1 MFRKK
6 LRTILVPA
14 LLLFLLLVALILL
27 LNSLIQ
33 NPSVQRYLLGELS
46 KAIKYELSAGQI
58 EISLWDGIR
67 ITAHNFKARS
77 RVGTESIVA
86 SRVRVTLDAGELI
99 RGRVVPTRISLFRPR
114 VEFAFEKGWGVSKPG
129 QVSDIKAMLLQ
140 RLAGFPA
147 VSAEDARVCIKGFPF
162 EFDHLYSN
170 VSQVKGDPQKLQVS
184 MRGRFVYKK
193 EKIPFT
199 MRGTIGQDAK
209 GENEPF
215 AEVTIKT
222 GKVPLTWIPSFES
235 LPVKDGHAKVHIKL
249 KGSLDGPVSAEGEII
264 ADGLRFS
271 LVKADKKKDFSLPD
285 LAVAFETYY
294 SDKILQIPSLRL
306 SALDFSLAASA
317 KIDLKDISNPHIL
330 LRVRSPFM
338 PLKSFKRIFPTS
350 LLPRWI
356 ENRLFPMLSGG
367 NVRVDLFSLDRTI
380 KQLKNL
386 GRPEN
391 ADALS
396 MKLTWRDLAVLI
408 DKSAL
413 PFKEVSGE
421 LNIENG
427 ALLISEVK
435 AGFGRSTVNQGTFHI
450 KNLYRDAIT
459 YDIASGGSFDFQDLM
474 RQREAHLIPLN
485 VRQGLKEFESVSGNL
500 EARVRVRYKSGWDY
514 VKILNSDFRIKECS
528 IIHKKLL
535 MPLALDEAHIQIDGK
550 GKSKFQG
557 KGLWGKCKFDTSG
570 SLDKTWET
578 GKASVVARGDLNQ
591 GMRHFYQGHELPVK
605 FSDLVPCRISVS
617 RLKDNW
623 SFQGEVDLE
632 GVTLKTA
639 SFSLNPPGKE
649 NKVTFNVN
657 LHPREKFYL
666 NECRFLMGGSS
677 LQLSGSYDLRDR
689 DSLDVK
695 VSTENLSLEDL
706 GVRFNKGGTLARGI
720 LACQLDAHASS
731 QHPLRTS
738 VKGEIAAQKLSF
750 VLDRLPSPISDC
762 SLKIAFF
769 GKDAQIHSLKMKI
782 GQSPVNI
789 QGHLMGWDGL
799 KGDLTISS
807 DYLHFSDFV
816 GKEFS
821 PLPGSKKPEPHR
833 FIRNTDININLKAY
847 LGQWQACKCGPLE
860 AEGSFR
866 SGDFYINRSRLQIDH
881 GFLKVKG
888 YIKNGKEP
896 DISFSSY
903 IKTTRQ
909 PVKDLVQ
916 NLGFEDT
923 LMEGLVTLE
932 AVIHAK
938 GKEKKDLISELTGNM
953 NILVEEGIVKKSRPI
968 FQVLDFLSLQKI
980 FKRKPPD
987 LSKEGFYFESIGG
1000 HIVIDKG
1007 VLKTENLT
1015 TKSPVFNAVAKGI
1028 ADLTKK
1034 QVDFD
1039 LGVQPLGTID
1049 WIVSKI
1055 PIAGYILTGKE
1066 KSLLIYHFKV
1076 KGSWFEP
1083 EVQHIPFKNIGGNT
1097 IGFFKRLFLTPE
1109 RLFKNLGDAIK
1120 EFDNGA
1126 VPLTEEDLPD
1136 GP

>member
-6 LRTILVPA
+6 LRTVLVPA

-33 NPSVQRYLLGELS
+33 NPSVQRYLLGEVS
-46 KAIKYELSAGQI
+46 KAIKYDLSAGQI
-58 EISLWDGIR
+58 EISLWDGIG

-77 RVGTESIVA
+77 RVGPESIVA

-99 RGRVVPTRISLFRPR
+99 KGRVVLTRIFLFRPR
-114 VEFAFEKGWGVSKPG
+114 VEFAFEKGWGASKPG

-147 VSAEDARVCIKGFPF
+147 VSTEDARICIKDVPF
-162 EFDHLYSN
+162 EFEHLYSD
-170 VSQVKGDPQKLQVS
+170 VSQVKGDPQKLQLS
-184 MRGRFVYKK
+184 LRGRFVYKK

-199 MRGTIGQDAK
+199 MRGTIDQDAK
-209 GENEPF
+209 GENDPF

-222 GKVPLTWIPSFES
+222 GKVPLTWIPSLAS
-235 LPVKDGHAKVHIKL
+235 LPVKDGHAKGNIKL
-249 KGSLDGPVSAEGEII
+249 KGSLDGPVSAEGKII

-271 LVKADKKKDFSLPD
+271 LVKVDKKKDFSLPD
-285 LAVAFETYY
+285 LALNFEAYY

-306 SALDFSLAASA
+306 SALDFSLAASS
-317 KIDLKDISNPHIL
+317 KIDLRDSSNPHIL
-330 LRVRSPFM
+330 LKVKSPFM
-338 PLKSFKRIFPTS
+338 PLKTFKRIFPTS
-350 LLPRWI
+350 LLPQWI
-356 ENRLFPMLSGG
+356 ENRLFPMLTGG
-367 NVRVDLFSLDRTI
+367 NVRVDLFSLDGTL

-386 GRPEN
+386 GQPEN

-396 MKLTWRDLAVLI
+396 MKLAWRDLAVLI
-408 DKSAL
+408 DKNAL

-435 AGFGRSTVNQGTFHI
+435 AGFGRSTVKQGRFHV

-459 YDIASGGSFDFQDLM
+459 YDITAGGSFDLQDLM
-474 RQREAHLIPLN
+474 QQREGHLIPPD
-485 VRQGLKEFESVSGNL
+485 VRQRLKEFESASGNL
-500 EARVRVRYKSGWDY
+500 EALVWVRYKSGWDY
-514 VKILNSDFRIKECS
+514 ARILNSDFRIKGCS
-528 IIHKKLL
+528 IIHKKWL

-550 GKSKFQG
+550 GQSTFQG
-557 KGLWGKCKFDTSG
+557 KGLWGKSEFDTSG

-578 GKASVVARGDLNQ
+578 GKASVVARGDLN
-591 GMRHFYQGHELPVK
+591 RIISHFYQGHKLPVK
-605 FSDLVPCRISVS
+605 FSNLVPCRISVS

-623 SFQGEVDLE
+623 SFQGEVDL
-632 GVTLKTA
+632 GGITLETA

-649 NKVTFNVN
+649 DKVTFNVN
-657 LHPREKFYL
+657 LRPREKLYL
-666 NECRFLMGGSS
+666 NECRFIMGGSS
-677 LQLSGSYDLRDR
+677 LQVSGSYDLRDR

-695 VSTENLSLEDL
+695 VSTEKLSLEDL
-706 GVRFNKGGTLARGI
+706 GVRLTNGGTLARGI
-720 LACQLDAHASS
+720 LACQLDAHASFR
-731 QHPLRTS
+731 HPLRTS

-762 SLKIAFF
+762 NLKVAFS
-769 GKDAQIHSLKMKI
+769 GKETHIHSLKMKI
-782 GQSPVNI
+782 GQSPINI

-799 KGDLTISS
+799 KGDLTVSS
-807 DYLHFSDFV
+807 DYLNFSDFV

-821 PLPGSKKPEPHR
+821 PLSGSKKPELHR
-833 FIRNTDININLKAY
+833 FIRKTDISINLKAVR
-847 LGQWQACKCGPLE
+847 GQWQAFNCGPLE
-860 AEGSFR
+860 VEGSFR
-866 SGDFYINRSRLQIDH
+866 SGDFYVNRSRLKVDH

-888 YIKNGKEP
+888 YTKHGKER

-916 NLGFEDT
+916 SLGFEDT
-923 LMEGLVTLE
+923 LIEGLVTLE

-938 GKEKKDLISELTGNM
+938 GKEKKDLIPELTGNI
-953 NILVEEGIVKKSRPI
+953 NILMEEGTVKKSRAI

-987 LSKEGFYFESIGG
+987 LSTEGFYFESIGG
-1000 HIVIDKG
+1000 HIVINKG
-1007 VLKTENLT
+1007 VLKTENVT
-1015 TKSPVFNAVAKGI
+1015 IKSPIFNAVAKGI
-1028 ADLTKK
+1028 GDLTKK

-1039 LGVQPLGTID
+1039 LGVQPLGTVD

-1066 KSLLIYHFKV
+1066 KSLLIYYFKV
-1076 KGSWFEP
+1076 KGPWFEP
-1083 EVQHIPFKNIGGNT
+1083 EVQHIPLKNMGGNT
-1097 IGFFKRLFLTPE
+1097 IGFFKRLFLTPQ
-1109 RLFKNLGDAIK
+1109 RLFKNLGNAVK
-1120 EFDNGA
+1120 RFDNGT
-1126 VPLTEEDLPD
+1126 VPLTKEELPD